1 MTNLNITGKSRYI
14 SLEGGFWAIESED
27 GRKFTPIN
35 MPEQLKTNG
44 ATVRVQAQLLK
55 GAASVSMW
63 GDAIRIIS
71 FETLSVI

>member
-1 MTNLNITGKSRYI
+1 MTTLNITGKSRFI
-14 SLEGGFWAIESED
+14 SLEGGFWAIEGD
-27 GRKFTPIN
+27 NGKKYTPIN

-55 GAASVSMW
+55 GAASISMW

-71 FETLSVI
+71 FETLGVV